1 MKKTKKWLALLL
13 AGMLALPNVG
23 VYAELLS
30 DGVSV
35 ENSEE
40 ETYSNNE
47 IQEIGMIDDGEE
59 VSEISEEMAA
69 EFFSND
75 DIDADDS
82 TDIDSEDEPEQV
94 GATSGTCG
102 TNLTWKLD
110 GETLTISGTG
120 DIEDYAFESNDE
132 SFSIVVIEEGV
143 TGIGENAFWN
153 EQKLSK
159 IIMPDTLTSIGDRAF
174 LFCHNLKSV
183 IISKSLKTIGEQA
196 FESCKNLNNIAL
208 PNTMESIGDRAF
220 SCCDSLESI
229 VIPEEVDNIG
239 QGVFGGC
246 TNLTTVVLPTM
257 LKTIPDGLF
266 SDCSSL
272 TNIQIPERVSE
283 IGSSSFRNCS
293 SLKDITIPERVT
305 EIDYSA
311 FEGCSSLKS
320 ITIPKNVTEI
330 KEGAFDYC
338 SSLISIVIPEGARS
352 IGTYKACKNLI
363 SIKIPSSVLEIYASS
378 FENCTSLQDITLPS
392 LILYKI
398 GSSAFKGCS
407 MLKNVILP
415 TSLYVIDSSAFE
427 GCSKLEEITIPNGIS
442 ILSERVF
449 KDCTSLQSIVLSE
462 EADFSYGYYHKG
474 IRTISDSAFDG
485 CISLKSITLPSTLT
499 EIQEDAFNDCLS
511 LKTIVFMGNAPEKM
525 GMYIFR
531 NVSAN
536 AYYLQQT
543 KGWTKAVCQNYGGN
557 LNWSI
562 KKSEL
567 KSPEIIG
574 LYNSSNGG
582 DLRWKAVEEADRYII
597 YRTNAGKTEQIAI
610 VSKDKTV
617 FMDKSIYSGCWGK
630 VYVYYVCA
638 GAGAVEAPRGT
649 GKTLQR
655 LAPMKITSLKNDK
668 ASSVTMK
675 WAVTTGANKA
685 NGYELQYA
693 LSKTDLF
700 GQKGSFKKV
709 SVNSRNNLSKTISG
723 LSKGKTY
730 YFRIRAYVN
739 YTHSVTKKTT
749 KTWSQYSSVISVKIT
764 K

>member
-1 MKKTKKWLALLL
+1 MKKTKRWLVLLL
-13 AGMLALPNVG
+13 AGMLALPNIG
-23 VYAELLS
+23 VYAEELT
-30 DGVSV
+30 DGVVV
-35 ENSEE
+35 ENSKEG
-40 ETYSNNE
+40 TFINNE
-47 IQEIGMIDDGEE
+47 IQEMDTIDDGED
-59 VSEISEEMAA
+59 VAEISEEMAV
-69 EFFSND
+69 ELFSEGD
-75 DIDADDS
+75 FYSDL
-82 TDIDSEDEPEQV
+82 EEEPDQV
-94 GATSGTCG
+94 GATSGSCG
-102 TNLTWKLD
+102 ANLTWKLD

-120 DIEDYAFESNDE
+120 DIEDFAFESNDE

-143 TGIGENAFWN
+143 TGIGENAFWGK
-153 EQKLSK
+153 QKLSK

-311 FEGCSSLKS
+311 FEGCSSIKS

-378 FENCTSLQDITLPS
+378 FENCTSLQGITLPS

-499 EIQEDAFNDCLS
+499 EIQEDAFNDCSS

-536 AYYLQQT
+536 VYYLQQT

-557 LNWSI
+557 LTWSME
-562 KKSEL
+562 KSDL

-582 DLRWKAVEEADRYII
+582 DLRWKAVDGADRYII
-597 YRTNAGKTEQIAI
+597 YRTNAGKTAQIAL
-610 VSKDKTV
+610 VDKSQTSY
-617 FMDKSIYSGCWGK
+617 MDKSIREGCWGK
-630 VYVYYVCA
+630 VYVYYVCTGSGAIETSKEA
-638 GAGAVEAPRGT
+638 GQ
-649 GKTLQR
+649 TLQR
-655 LAPMKITSLKNDK
+655 LAPMYIASVKNNSK
-668 ASSVTMK
+668 G
-675 WAVTTGANKA
+675 AVTLSWKVSSGSNKA
-685 NGYELQYA
+685 FGYELQYA
-693 LSKTDLF
+693 TSKADLF

-709 SVNSRNNLSKTISG
+709 SINGRNNLTKTISG

-730 YFRIRAYVN
+730 YFRVRAYVN

-749 KTWSQYSSVISVKIT
+749 KTWSQYSDVKSIKIT